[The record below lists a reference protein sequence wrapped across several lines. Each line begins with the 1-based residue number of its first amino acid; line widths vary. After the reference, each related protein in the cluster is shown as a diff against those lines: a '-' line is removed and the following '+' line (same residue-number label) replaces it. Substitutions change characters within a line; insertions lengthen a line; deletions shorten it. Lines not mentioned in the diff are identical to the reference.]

1 MQNLEK
7 PKFKHNK
14 KRNTAFLFEALV
26 KELTKA
32 TINGDK
38 QKQKNISSLI
48 KEHFKKNSV
57 LDKELSLYK
66 QIYETKQFPKEYA
79 EKLIN
84 KIKDEHEK
92 INETDIFNEQSKL
105 IAKINKFFG
114 PVIYDN
120 FVPNYKVLATV
131 SQLFNKKVEP
141 KRKVLLEGEL
151 LQHITEPEAAKASLE
166 PLDSLTMKKFIEKF
180 NEVYSNNLLPR
191 QKMLLAKYINSG
203 EDLVDLKLFLNEEI
217 SNLKKDLQEVKNANL
232 VKENIEVKEK
242 VEKLINV
249 ISNLKFESVNEELIK
264 KTMLI
269 QEFVEE
275 VKK

>member
-14 KRNTAFLFEALV
+14 KRNTAFLFEVLV

-32 TINGDK
+32 TINGEKEK
-38 QKQKNISSLI
+38 QKSISSLI
-48 KEHFKKNSV
+48 KEHFKKNSI
-57 LDKELSLYK
+57 LDKELILYK

-79 EKLIN
+79 EKLIQEVKN
-84 KIKDEHEK
+84 QHEK
-92 INETDIFNEQSKL
+92 IDENEVFMEQSKL

-114 PVIYDN
+114 PVVYDN

-131 SQLFNKKVEP
+131 SQLFDKKIEPRKKVI
-141 KRKVLLEGEL
+141 LESEL
-151 LQHITEPEAAKASLE
+151 LQHVTTPEEAKKALE
-166 PLDSLTMKKFIEKF
+166 PMDSLVMKRFIQKF

-191 QKMLLAKYINSG
+191 QKLLLSKYINSS
-203 EDLVDLKLFLNEEI
+203 EDIDLKIFLNEEL
-217 SNLKKDLQEVKNANL
+217 NLLKKDLFSVKNENI

-242 VEKLINV
+242 VEKLIEV
-249 ISNLKFESVNEELIK
+249 LSNLRFESVNEELIK

>member
-14 KRNTAFLFEALV
+14 KRNTAFLFESLI

-32 TINGDK
+32 TVNGDK
-38 QKQKNISSLI
+38 QKQKTLSLLI
-48 KEHFKKNSV
+48 KEHFKKNTI
-57 LDKELSLYK
+57 LDKELMLYK
-66 QIYETKQFPKEYA
+66 QIYETKHFPKEHA
-79 EKLIN
+79 EKLIR
-84 KIKDEHEK
+84 EVRSEYEK
-92 INETDIFNEQSKL
+92 IDENEVFNEQSKL

-141 KRKVLLEGEL
+141 KRKIILESEL
-151 LQHITEPEAAKASLE
+151 LQHITEPEASKSSLE

-191 QKMLLAKYINSG
+191 QKLLLSKYISSG
-203 EDLVDLKLFLNEEI
+203 EDLDLKIYLNEEL
-217 SNLKKDLQEVKNANL
+217 NLLKKDLFSVKNENI
-232 VKENIEVKEK
+232 VKENNELKQKI
-242 VEKLINV
+242 EKLINV

>member
-1 MQNLEK
+1 MRNLEK

-32 TINGDK
+32 AINGDRKK
-38 QKQKNISSLI
+38 QTSLSSLI
-48 KEHFKKNSV
+48 KEYFKKNSI
-57 LDKELSLYK
+57 LERELTLYK
-66 QIYETKQFPKEYA
+66 QIYETKQFPKEHA
-79 EKLIN
+79 EKLI
-84 KIKDEHEK
+84 KEVREQHEQ
-92 INETDIFNEQSKL
+92 IDQNLVFNEQSKL

-131 SQLFNKKVEP
+131 SQLFDKKIEP
-141 KRKVLLEGEL
+141 KRKVLLESEL
-151 LQHITEPEAAKASLE
+151 LQHVTEPEVSKTILE
-166 PLDSLTMKKFIEKF
+166 PLDSITMKRFVEKF
-180 NEVYSNNLLPR
+180 NEVYSNNLIPR
-191 QKMLLAKYINSG
+191 QKLLLSKYISSG
-203 EDLVDLKLFLNEEI
+203 EDLIDLKLFLNEEI
-217 SNLKKDLQEVKNANL
+217 MSLKNELLKVKGEKVITENLELKN
-232 VKENIEVKEK
+232 K
-242 VEKLINV
+242 VEKLLEIV
-249 ISNLKFESVNEELIK
+249 SKLKFEAINEELIK